1 MQRLFA
7 LSLVLT
13 LVCLAPGARAAEG
26 KVIKVFPQYVDKE
39 GRHTLA
45 PSLFA
50 RDAYQALM
58 RKDPSARGG
67 MRVAVQWKA
76 KTTDWPGL
84 RLKIE
89 MRGVK
94 GNAMHTVTLEKPA
107 VKNGWLSNWAEVRL
121 TGRDYADFGEMVAW
135 RASLWDGPRE
145 LSAQQSYLW
154 SGVPASIK

>member
-1 MQRLFA
+1 MSDV
-7 LSLVLT
+7 SLWSR
-13 LVCLAPGARAAEG
+13 CLAAGQEAVRGRLASSRDGFPKRVSPEQTIILACALADRRKASEVLAR
-26 KVIKVFPQYVDKE
+26 
-39 GRHTLA
+39 TL
-45 PSLFA
+45 P
-50 RDAYQALM
+50 
-58 RKDPSARGG
+58 
-67 MRVAVQWKA
+67 AV
-76 KTTDWPGL
+76 TDWPGL